1 VWLPPLQFAGGGA
14 AWNATGLKSLF
25 KNVLFVC
32 VGNICR
38 SPSAE
43 VMLRQA
49 VAGKGIQIS
58 SAGLGALVGHGIDA
72 TAQELLVEQGMDG
85 LAHRARQIDDAILGA
100 ADLVLTMERKH
111 VRRIAEIAPQASGK
125 TFLLGKWQ
133 QEQEIPDPYRQ
144 QRPAFEH
151 VYKLMAEGVESW
163 ARHL

>member
-1 VWLPPLQFAGGGA
+1 M
-14 AWNATGLKSLF
+14 F

-49 VAGKGIQIS
+49 VAGKGIQVS

-85 LAHRARQIDDAILGA
+85 LAHRARQIDDAILGS

-133 QEQEIPDPYRQ
+133 QEREIPDPYRQ

-151 VYKLMAEGVESW
+151 VYKLMAEGVGSW

>member
-1 VWLPPLQFAGGGA
+1 M
-14 AWNATGLKSLF
+14 F

-49 VAGKGIQIS
+49 VAGKGIQVS

-85 LAHRARQIDDAILGA
+85 LAHRARQIDDATLGA

-133 QEQEIPDPYRQ
+133 QEREIPDPYRQ

-163 ARHL
+163 ARHF

>member
-1 VWLPPLQFAGGGA
+1 LEVV
-14 AWNATGLKSLF
+14 F
-25 KNVLFVC
+25 KHILFVC

-43 VMLRQA
+43 VMLRDA
-49 VAGKGIQIS
+49 LGNRDIQVS
-58 SAGLGALVGHGIDA
+58 SAGLGALVNHGIDA
-72 TAQELLVEQGMDG
+72 TAQALLVEHGLDG
-85 LAHRARQIDDAILGA
+85 TAHRARQISPAILSA

-111 VRRIAEIAPQASGK
+111 VKRITEQAPEASGK

-133 QEQEIPDPYRQ
+133 GDRDIPDPYRQ

-163 ARHL
+163 TRYV

>member
-1 VWLPPLQFAGGGA
+1 V
-14 AWNATGLKSLF
+14 F

-85 LAHRARQIDDAILGA
+85 LAHRARQIDDAILAA

>member
-1 VWLPPLQFAGGGA
+1 M
-14 AWNATGLKSLF
+14 F

-49 VAGKGIQIS
+49 VDGRGIQVS

-72 TAQELLVEQGMDG
+72 TAQELLAERGMDG
-85 LAHRARQIDDAILGA
+85 LAHRARQIDNAILGA

-125 TFLLGKWQ
+125 TFLLGSGSR
-133 QEQEIPDPYRQ
+133 IGRFPIRTASSVPRSSMST
-144 QRPAFEH
+144 R
-151 VYKLMAEGVESW
+151 
-163 ARHL
+163 

>member
-1 VWLPPLQFAGGGA
+1 M
-14 AWNATGLKSLF
+14 F

-85 LAHRARQIDDAILGA
+85 LAHRARQIDDAILAA

>member
-1 VWLPPLQFAGGGA
+1 VFR
-14 AWNATGLKSLF
+14 
-25 KNVLFVC
+25 NVLFVC

-43 VMLRQA
+43 VMLRS
-49 VAGKGIQIS
+49 VLNERGVIVS
-58 SAGLGALVGHGIDA
+58 SAGLGALVDHRIDA
-72 TAQELLVEQGMDG
+72 TAQELLKEHGLDG
-85 LAHRARQIDDAILGA
+85 ATHRARQIDDAALSA
-100 ADLVLTMERKH
+100 ADLVLAMERKH

-133 QEQEIPDPYRQ
+133 CDRDIPDPYRQ

-163 ARHL
+163 ARHF

>member
-1 VWLPPLQFAGGGA
+1 M
-14 AWNATGLKSLF
+14 F

-49 VAGKGIQIS
+49 VAGKDIQIS

-72 TAQELLVEQGMDG
+72 TAQELLVEHGMDG

-100 ADLVLTMERKH
+100 ADLILTMERKH

-125 TFLLGKWQ
+125 AFLLGKWQ
-133 QEQEIPDPYRQ
+133 QEREIPDPYRQ

-163 ARHL
+163 VRHL

>member
-1 VWLPPLQFAGGGA
+1 MRCK
-14 AWNATGLKSLF
+14 NATGSRSVF

-49 VAGKGIQIS
+49 VEGRGIQVS

-125 TFLLGKWQ
+125 PSCW
-133 QEQEIPDPYRQ
+133 
-144 QRPAFEH
+144 A
-151 VYKLMAEGVESW
+151 MAAGSGFPILTASN
-163 ARHL
+163 ARHSSMFTS